1 MAYKQLKLW
10 FDEDLAELLGNKIL
24 SVDSSYS
31 KSILVKSIS
40 NKIQSL
46 ELKDRVEVFADEL
59 YISFNQDF
67 KHSIE
72 TLLKIIGPENENET
86 GMFKIYYWIMPI
98 AKIVEKY
105 GESDFEFSMMALE
118 EITKRNTSEYAIR
131 PFIMRNQNKTM
142 KQIRKWSL
150 NPNKHVRRLSSEG
163 IRPRLPWTSKLKTF
177 IEDPTPI
184 IPVLTDLRNDKSKYV
199 QKSVANC
206 LNDIFKD
213 NLDIGKKLVEFWL
226 NASHSDETKWIVNHS
241 IRNLIKRDDK
251 WALNIKSKVK
261 SDNKL

>member
-98 AKIVEKY
+98 AKIV
-105 GESDFEFSMMALE
+105 
-118 EITKRNTSEYAIR
+118 
-131 PFIMRNQNKTM
+131 
-142 KQIRKWSL
+142 
-150 NPNKHVRRLSSEG
+150 
-163 IRPRLPWTSKLKTF
+163 
-177 IEDPTPI
+177 
-184 IPVLTDLRNDKSKYV
+184 
-199 QKSVANC
+199 
-206 LNDIFKD
+206 
-213 NLDIGKKLVEFWL
+213 
-226 NASHSDETKWIVNHS
+226 
-241 IRNLIKRDDK
+241 
-251 WALNIKSKVK
+251 
-261 SDNKL
+261 